1 MYLTPKQK
9 RKNTFTLVLLL
20 LGIPLTV
27 FAAWQTVQL
36 LSRGAG
42 DSTPSDVVISNVST
56 NSVTI
61 GWVTDASADG
71 AVVVVENGNDSSQV
85 IDKRGDERRK
95 NHYVEL
101 SDLEPNTTYSFA
113 IVSGEERYDSEE
125 STSFSFTTAPVSS
138 EVPTPNTV
146 YGDGGDFSQ
155 DNFIVYIINESQSSF
170 PVSVV
175 PNASGG
181 WAADLSGFRNNEDMS
196 LISVADS
203 DELKI
208 IVISGVNEGDVVSGT
223 FSELFDSKGQLR
235 SVYSLAPEEN
245 TELMQSFQKSTDV
258 TDETDNTDD
267 TDTTDETDNTDDTDD
282 TTSTIDTTD
291 DDEESR
297 SFRIIHDID
306 WVDMISAEQSI
317 DVNTGKDS
325 VLITNLRDTGFD
337 VIWLSKEAEKGYVLY
352 GTSSADIS
360 YEAKDIRDSLTV
372 KSKYNTHYVEIDD
385 LDPETKYYFTVHSG
399 DNAYTGYDVDTFS
412 TLSSAPPIG
421 SISGDI
427 ANVPSEEGA
436 IVVGQIVDKDSE
448 GTSGSSQ
455 YASVVSDSTG
465 GWILSVADVRNSDG
479 SAYYSYTDSDVIE
492 LSVICY
498 AESSMQSESMKNIED
513 RDIELEVEKVSN
525 TIDYTRVPLLDNY
538 SVLGVQTYR
547 FDEGTEDEVDNSE
560 NIQDVLGIESESV
573 PNTGILDSVFGKIFV
588 GLGCVVFGIGIWK
601 SVNKKKNFTKMS
613 L

>member
-56 NSVTI
+56 SSVTV
-61 GWVTDASADG
+61 GWVTDASVDG
-71 AVVVVENGNDSSQV
+71 AVVVVENGTDSSQV
-85 IDKRGDERRK
+85 IDKRGDENRK

-113 IVSGEERYDSEE
+113 IVSGGERYTSEG
-125 STSFSFTTAPVSS
+125 STAFSFTTAPVSS

-146 YGDGGDFSQ
+146 YGDGGEFPQ

-203 DELKI
+203 DALKI
-208 IVISGVNEGDVVSGT
+208 VVISGVNEGDVISGT

-235 SVYSLAPEEN
+235 SVYSFVPEEN
-245 TELMQSFQKSTDV
+245 TDLMQSFQKNTD
-258 TDETDNTDD
+258 TTDGSDEETTDDTTDNTTNEDETDNTSNTGD
-267 TDTTDETDNTDDTDD
+267 TEDV
-282 TTSTIDTTD
+282 
-291 DDEESR
+291 ESR

-306 WVDMISAEQSI
+306 WIDLVSAEQNI
-317 DVNTGKDS
+317 DVKTGKDS
-325 VLITNLRDTGFD
+325 ILITNLRDTGFD
-337 VIWLSKEAEKGYVLY
+337 VVWLSEEAEKGYVLY
-352 GTSSADIS
+352 GTSSSDIS
-360 YEAKDIRDSLTV
+360 SEAKDIRDSLTV
-372 KSKYNTHYVEIDD
+372 KSKYNTHYVEVDD
-385 LDPETKYYFTVHSG
+385 LDAETKYYFTVYSG
-399 DNAYTGYDVDTFS
+399 GNVYTGYDIDTFS

-427 ANVPSEEGA
+427 ANIPSEEGA

-455 YASVVSDSTG
+455 YASVMSDSTG

-498 AESSMQSESMKNIED
+498 AESSEQSESMKDIED

-525 TIDYTRVPLLDNY
+525 TIDYTKIPLLDNY
-538 SVLGVQTYR
+538 SVLGIQTYR
-547 FDEGTEDEVDNSE
+547 FDEGAEDETNNSE
-560 NIQDVLGIESESV
+560 SMQDVLGIESENV
-573 PNTGILDSVFGKIFV
+573 PNTGILDSVSGKIFI
-588 GLGCVVFGIGIWK
+588 GAGCVVFGAGIWK
-601 SVNKKKNFTKMS
+601 SVNKKKNLTKMS